1 MTFVME
7 DEPWRNL
14 EVVTTPWLAA
24 WHLKGTPSEDV
35 CCPGNGHDVH
45 HHSVLWGWAG
55 GGGGGGAVKLYEP
68 GRQTRI
74 A

>member
-14 EVVTTPWLAA
+14 EVVTIPWLAA
-24 WHLKGTPSEDV
+24 RHLKGHQVKT
-35 CCPGNGHDVH
+35 CCPGNGHDAH
-45 HHSVLWGWAG
+45 HHSVLWGG
-55 GGGGGGAVKLYEP
+55 GGEAVKLYEP